1 MLRPSRRS
9 PFRRQASAR
18 LAPSQTAAA
27 SSKLTPAG
35 LCANGAVSGTQTYSA
50 FAPDLMTP
58 KTSSPTWN
66 SVTAAPTASISP
78 ASSMPRIF
86 RFGRRRP
93 VKKRVTNSSAER
105 SPLSV
110 RVTVVAWSLTRTSS
124 SLGTGCST
132 SSSRRTSGGPYLE
145 WMTAFMRVAE
155 DMPGPEHEMVARE
168 RAADPH
174 GRGDRGDLGTLYS
187 DFAGVPVGKALL
199 RASFRRATTYREG
212 K

>member
-1 MLRPSRRS
+1 MLRPARRS

-27 SSKLTPAG
+27 SSKLMLAG
-35 LCANGAVSGTQTYSA
+35 LCAKGAVSGTQTYSA
-50 FAPDLMTP
+50 CAPDTMTP

-66 SVTAAPTASISP
+66 PVTVAPTASTSP
-78 ASSMPRIF
+78 ASSMARI
-86 RFGRRRP
+86 
-93 VKKRVTNSSAER
+93 
-105 SPLSV
+105 
-110 RVTVVAWSLTRTSS
+110 LTRTSS

-132 SSSRRTSGGPYLE
+132 SSSRSTSGGPYLE

-155 DMPGPEHEMVARE
+155 DMPGPEHEMVARG

-174 GRGDRGDLGTLYS
+174 GRGDRGDLGTLYP

-199 RASFRRATTYREG
+199 RASSRRATTY
-212 K
+212 